1 MSTTYFP
8 VDYFNY
14 VLYGASSSG
23 TTTLPVKSGNQIMNI
38 LQNVAAGLGDAIS
51 ANQIR
56 IYADEDFPAI
66 SSSLV
71 PVLLEMHPVTLRSI
85 PILSTTTG
93 ALMALHF
100 AARITLRVKQ
110 VSKAEIV
117 MAAMTKATLFITG
130 NTFGL
135 TCIGSR
141 SKVDKMT
148 TTEVEPGV
156 FQVLISGSILSIM

>member
-56 IYADEDFPAI
+56 IFTID
-66 SSSLV
+66 
-71 PVLLEMHPVTLRSI
+71 
-85 PILSTTTG
+85 
-93 ALMALHF
+93 
-100 AARITLRVKQ
+100 
-110 VSKAEIV
+110 
-117 MAAMTKATLFITG
+117 
-130 NTFGL
+130 N
-135 TCIGSR
+135 
-141 SKVDKMT
+141 
-148 TTEVEPGV
+148 
-156 FQVLISGSILSIM
+156 LSIKFPMVSIVYLPII

>member
-71 PVLLEMHPVTLRSI
+71 PVL
-85 PILSTTTG
+85 
-93 ALMALHF
+93 
-100 AARITLRVKQ
+100 
-110 VSKAEIV
+110 
-117 MAAMTKATLFITG
+117 
-130 NTFGL
+130 
-135 TCIGSR
+135 
-141 SKVDKMT
+141 
-148 TTEVEPGV
+148 
-156 FQVLISGSILSIM
+156 